1 MITQTELIKNAVDY
15 TGLDEKQVKELLI
28 EVEGHTERFLHAM
41 EDIKH
46 GCNYSIARNLYSQ
59 RTIKLQ

>member
-15 TGLDEKQVKELLI
+15 TGLNEKQVKELLI
-28 EVEGHTERFLHAM
+28 EIGGHTERFLHAM
-41 EDIKH
+41 EDIKC
-46 GCNYSIARNLYSQ
+46 GCNYSIVRNLYSQ